1 MASSQFSKR
10 RADAVAQELDVG
22 LDVGICHACLCFVTF
37 ALDDS
42 PAALSGQ
49 VRRMTP
55 ILWAEGLEAPALA
68 AARRACERGVRD
80 AHVALADLE
89 QNGGRSATARAHR
102 AEACSRARPANADG
116 DAPRSDE
123 ARPSVGGSSVSE
135 LIGRS
140 RWTSARSATDLS
152 AE

>member
-1 MASSQFSKR
+1 MAPSRFSKR
-10 RADAVAQELDVG
+10 RADLVAQKLDVG

-42 PAALSGQ
+42 PPALSGQ

-89 QNGGRSATARAHR
+89 QNGGRSATARAIVR
-102 AEACSRARPANADG
+102 RLAAELARRTRMEMHLEATRQDRPSAARPYLN
-116 DAPRSDE
+116 
-123 ARPSVGGSSVSE
+123 
-135 LIGRS
+135 
-140 RWTSARSATDLS
+140 
-152 AE
+152 

>member
-1 MASSQFSKR
+1 MAPSRFSKS

-42 PAALSGQ
+42 PPALSGQ

-55 ILWAEGLEAPALA
+55 ILWAEGLEVPALA
-68 AARRACERGVRD
+68 AARRACDRGVRD

-89 QNGGRSATARAHR
+89 QNGGRSATARAIVR
-102 AEACSRARPANADG
+102 RLAAELARRTRMEMHLEATRRDRPSAARPYLN
-116 DAPRSDE
+116 
-123 ARPSVGGSSVSE
+123 
-135 LIGRS
+135 
-140 RWTSARSATDLS
+140 
-152 AE
+152 